1 MAKGK
6 RLIKMASCVFCP
18 DNLQSQSTR
27 RATLHYK
34 SLQYSLHKYNALL
47 NDALQNDSV
56 QNYSLSDD
64 SLQND
69 KVKIINCLS
78 IVNFEKR
85 ILLVYELCCNA
96 CLVKGIYCRHIVEC
110 ESNVGRS
117 EALGLR
123 VLDLVEG
130 V

>member
-27 RATLHYK
+27 RATLRYK
-34 SLQYSLHKYNALL
+34 SLQYSLHKYDALL
-47 NDALQNDSV
+47 NDSLQNDAV

-69 KVKIINCLS
+69 NVNCLS
-78 IVNFEKR
+78 IVNFEKVFYWFMSFVVM
-85 ILLVYELCCNA
+85 LV
-96 CLVKGIYCRHIVEC
+96 
-110 ESNVGRS
+110 
-117 EALGLR
+117 
-123 VLDLVEG
+123 
-130 V
+130 